1 MPVTNFPLLPPAGNR
16 FVNPVQKHPI
26 VRIRLKLLQWPEHFR
41 LVKPLLQMYQSP
53 NLLLHLSAS
62 VFVPEHFCFPWSRL
76 SDFVRSSAYPVNSE
90 ALRKPVPKFQKFLYF
105 RRNSTFSPSEKDLC
119 CKISITD
126 LTCFQLIRKFQH
138 RSRQDRDP
146 HSPFR
151 HRDRGP
157 CILTSKVDIADKS
170 RLLKLRGD
178 IFLKPVGQDQG
189 LFRELLQ
196 MERCASF

>member
-1 MPVTNFPLLPPAGNR
+1 MAHISENYSYNLPIEAAYKIIL
-16 FVNPVQKHPI
+16 QDSCI
-26 VRIRLKLLQWPEHFR
+26 SRIHF
-41 LVKPLLQMYQSP
+41 LI
-53 NLLLHLSAS
+53 
-62 VFVPEHFCFPWSRL
+62 
-76 SDFVRSSAYPVNSE
+76 
-90 ALRKPVPKFQKFLYF
+90 PKFQKFLYF
-105 RRNSTFSPSEKDLC
+105 RRNSTFSPGEKDLC

-157 CILTSKVDIADKS
+157 CIFTGKVDIADKS
-170 RLLKLRGD
+170 RFLKLRGD

>member
-1 MPVTNFPLLPPAGNR
+1 MAHISENCSYNLPIEATYKIILQDSCIP
-16 FVNPVQKHPI
+16 
-26 VRIRLKLLQWPEHFR
+26 RIHF
-41 LVKPLLQMYQSP
+41 SI
-53 NLLLHLSAS
+53 
-62 VFVPEHFCFPWSRL
+62 
-76 SDFVRSSAYPVNSE
+76 
-90 ALRKPVPKFQKFLYF
+90 PKFQKFLYF
-105 RRNSTFSPSEKDLC
+105 RRNPTFSPGEKNLC

-157 CILTSKVDIADKS
+157 RILSGKIDIADKS

-196 MERCASF
+196 MQRCASF